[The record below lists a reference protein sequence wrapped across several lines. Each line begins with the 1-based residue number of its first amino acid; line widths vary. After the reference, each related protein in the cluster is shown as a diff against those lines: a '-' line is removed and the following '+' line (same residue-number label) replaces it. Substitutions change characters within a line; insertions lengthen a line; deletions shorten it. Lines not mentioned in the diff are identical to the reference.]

1 MKTSIMILMK
11 LKIAYCMRLGDSLYR
26 KHKIAIGVVAIVII
40 ILEFWLKVDYFEV
53 ADHSISV
60 IAIALGIYIA
70 ALTALLGSKTMT
82 AMKNAPD
89 PNVPGKSKLGVLI
102 TYFRAAMLCGLVS
115 IVISYISIFNKTNG
129 WFSNYL
135 HSEIVL
141 SSLGFALLSLN
152 FLFMWLLFSFI
163 VNSIILEA

>member
-89 PNVPGKSKLGVLI
+89 PNVPGKSK
-102 TYFRAAMLCGLVS
+102 FR
-115 IVISYISIFNKTNG
+115 
-129 WFSNYL
+129 
-135 HSEIVL
+135 
-141 SSLGFALLSLN
+141 SLN
-152 FLFMWLLFSFI
+152 NLLPSSNALWLSEYCNKLHFNF
-163 VNSIILEA
+163 

>member
-1 MKTSIMILMK
+1 
-11 LKIAYCMRLGDSLYR
+11 
-26 KHKIAIGVVAIVII
+26 
-40 ILEFWLKVDYFEV
+40 
-53 ADHSISV
+53 
-60 IAIALGIYIA
+60 
-70 ALTALLGSKTMT
+70 
-82 AMKNAPD
+82 
-89 PNVPGKSKLGVLI
+89 
-102 TYFRAAMLCGLVS
+102 MLCGLVS

-163 VNSIILEA
+163 VNSIIREA

>member
-1 MKTSIMILMK
+1 
-11 LKIAYCMRLGDSLYR
+11 MRLGDSLYR

-82 AMKNAPD
+82 AMKNAQMYQA
-89 PNVPGKSKLGVLI
+89 K
-102 TYFRAAMLCGLVS
+102 
-115 IVISYISIFNKTNG
+115 
-129 WFSNYL
+129 
-135 HSEIVL
+135 
-141 SSLGFALLSLN
+141 
-152 FLFMWLLFSFI
+152 
-163 VNSIILEA
+163 VN